1 METDMKKRIRVDE
14 FELPEAEIRDEIL
27 AEAKGK
33 PVQHILQVDVF
44 QHVTPENEL
53 GLLPDADGD
62 CLAVSERLELRR
74 FNGVRVHVP
83 IDHDRADVVRALR
96 KVADWFEASV
106 DFDEEDEPVGH
117 DEAYPDTPD
126 S

>member
-1 METDMKKRIRVDE
+1 MKKRIRVDE

-27 AEAKGK
+27 TEAKGK
-33 PVQHILQVDVF
+33 PVQHVLQVDVF
-44 QHVTPENEL
+44 QHVAPENEL

-96 KVADWFEASV
+96 KVAGWFEASV

-117 DEAYPDTPD
+117 DEAYPDTSD